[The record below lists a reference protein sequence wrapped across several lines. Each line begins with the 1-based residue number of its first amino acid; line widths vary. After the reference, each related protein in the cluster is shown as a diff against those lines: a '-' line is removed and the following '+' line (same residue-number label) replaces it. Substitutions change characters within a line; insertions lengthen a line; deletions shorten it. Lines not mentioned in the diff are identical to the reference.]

1 MNEKVLAVIAYI
13 LSPVGAIIA
22 LLFGRG
28 KAFCRHHARRSLEL
42 FGFVAVLFVAW
53 LVTAHILTLIPYVGF
68 PIGILLFGLVLAA
81 FLFALVLAVIG
92 IIKAIKGEEVI
103 FPMVSA
109 RMIALEPLWKRL
121 GLTAEQK

>member
-28 KAFCRHHARRSLEL
+28 RALCRHHARRSLEL
-42 FGFVAVLFVAW
+42 FVFVTVLFVAW
-53 LVTAHILTLIPYVGF
+53 LVVAHLLTLIPYVGF
-68 PIGILLFGLVLAA
+68 PVGIMLFGLVLAA
-81 FLFALVLAVIG
+81 LLFALVLALIG
-92 IIKAIKGEEVI
+92 IVKAIKGEEVI

-109 RMIALEPLWKRL
+109 RMAALEPLWKRL
-121 GLTAEQK
+121 GLATEQK